1 MYSWLYDMYSFMMR
15 CAKPTCRSHQEVYPS
30 HINFKNNCGIKVYFI
45 LTKLNMILIYCN
57 LLCHKWRTMYRNAHF
72 PWRFDETA
80 KEMRTYLGDLLKQ
93 PRKCTIYLAVWIKGQ
108 GNAHFPWC
116 TLKTA
121 KAITNFLGCLQ
132 NPPRNYIVLAVSK
145 HR

>member
-57 LLCHKWRTMYRNAHF
+57 LLCHKRRTMYRNAHF
-72 PWRFDETA
+72 PWRFDETT
-80 KEMRTYLGDLLKQ
+80 KEMRTYLAGLNKR
-93 PRKCTIYLAVWIKGQ
+93 PRKCAFSLVYFENRQ
-108 GNAHFPWC
+108 GNYKYSWLPTKPAKESYFP
-116 TLKTA
+116 
-121 KAITNFLGCLQ
+121 GCYLP
-132 NPPRNYIVLAVSK
+132 PPR
-145 HR
+145 